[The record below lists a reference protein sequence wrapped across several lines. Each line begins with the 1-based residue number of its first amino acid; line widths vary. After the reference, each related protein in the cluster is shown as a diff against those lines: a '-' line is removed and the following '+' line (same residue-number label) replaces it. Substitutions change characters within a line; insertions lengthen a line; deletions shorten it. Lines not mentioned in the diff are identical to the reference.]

1 MRALLLLILFLGC
14 ATYQHLWAKDVQPVL
29 PTIPERVLDVKDFGV
44 VGDGKTDDAPA
55 IQKAINKAGSQGGG
69 TVRLSKGT
77 YLSGP
82 LTLVSHLRLQLDAG
96 VILMMLPLDRYPG
109 GNKNPAD
116 FISAKGL
123 SDLAIVGEGTIEGQ
137 GAAWWPF
144 AKDKDKKR
152 PRMVSIHDC
161 ARILVEGVTLKN
173 SPMFHLA
180 MRADEVTVAK
190 VKIWAPSSKD
200 PHNPSHNTDACDVSG
215 HNILVTDCDVSV
227 GDDNYTCGRDTS
239 NVLIKNCRYGTG
251 HGVSIGSYTQGEV
264 SNITVRDCIF
274 DGTECG
280 IRIKSDRDRGGH
292 VHHLVYENLQM
303 KNVDMP
309 ILIYAA
315 YGAKAKAFRDLQKI
329 SPETV
334 LTYPTQAVEATTPL
348 YEDIT
353 FRNIT
358 ATVTAGHRAGLIW
371 GLPEAPVGQLVLEN
385 VAITADLPLGFYFV
399 KQATLKAVK
408 VVTPA
413 GENKFAE
420 AAAKLTVT
428 P

>member
-1 MRALLLLILFLGC
+1 MS
-14 ATYQHLWAKDVQPVL
+14 AKEVAPQL
-29 PTIPERVLDVKDFGV
+29 PSIPDRVVDVKDFGAL
-44 VGDGKTDDAPA
+44 GDGKTDDAIA
-55 IQKAINKAGSQGGG
+55 IQKAINQVAKQGGG
-69 TVRLSKGT
+69 TVRLSKGN

-82 LTLVSHLRLQLDAG
+82 LTLVSHLRLQLEGG
-96 VILMMLPLDRYPG
+96 VVLTMLPLDRYPG
-109 GNKNPAD
+109 GSSIPAD

-123 SDLAIVGEGTIEGQ
+123 TDLIIAGSGTIEGQ
-137 GAAWWPF
+137 GAPWWPL

-152 PRMVSIHDC
+152 PRMISFHDC
-161 ARILVEGVTLKN
+161 SRILIEGVTLQN
-173 SPMFHLA
+173 SPMFHIA
-180 MRADEVTVAK
+180 IRGEEVTVAK
-190 VKIWAPSSKD
+190 VTIRAPSSKD

-227 GDDNYTCGRDTS
+227 GDDNYTCGHDTS

-264 SNITVRDCIF
+264 ANITVRDCSF

-292 VHHLVYENLQM
+292 VHHLVYENLTM
-303 KNVDMP
+303 KNVGIP

-315 YGAKAKAFRDLQKI
+315 YNAKGKAFRDLNKLT
-329 SPETV
+329 PEIA
-334 LTYPTQAVEATTPL
+334 LTYPSQAIGSTTPV

-358 ATVTAGHRAGLIW
+358 ATVESDRRAGLIW
-371 GLPEAPVGQLVLEN
+371 GLPESPVGQVNFEN
-385 VAITADLPLGFYFV
+385 VTISADLPFGFYFIKAASLKGV
-399 KQATLKAVK
+399 KII
-408 VVTPA
+408 TPT

-420 AAAKLTVT
+420 AAAKLSLT